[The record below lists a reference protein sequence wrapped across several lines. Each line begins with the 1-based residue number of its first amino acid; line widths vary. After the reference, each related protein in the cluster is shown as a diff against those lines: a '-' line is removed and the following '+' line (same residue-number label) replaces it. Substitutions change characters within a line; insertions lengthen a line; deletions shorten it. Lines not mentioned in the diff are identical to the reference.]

1 MTQFIHLCHWSLVI
15 FLLVISVILL
25 YGLGLAL
32 LRKDTGRIKAQLFRL
47 TAAAIGL
54 WLIL

>member
-1 MTQFIHLCHWSLVI
+1 MTQFIHLCHWSLII
-15 FLLVISVILL
+15 FFLVISMIQL

-54 WLIL
+54 WLAL